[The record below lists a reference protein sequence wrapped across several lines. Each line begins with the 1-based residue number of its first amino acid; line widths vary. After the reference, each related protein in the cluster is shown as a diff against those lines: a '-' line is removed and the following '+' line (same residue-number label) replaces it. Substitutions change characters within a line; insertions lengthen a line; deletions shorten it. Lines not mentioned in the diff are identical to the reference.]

1 MVKQSENILIEKHQ
15 LHELHREYEKYLSL
29 FTHYPGMIYSL
40 NLDGLVKNM
49 NKFGEQFAHKSGET
63 VINKHYTEFI
73 IHQDREEVDKAFR
86 DTLAGQITQ
95 IQTTLLHE
103 VRVTVDVE
111 IITIPVYI
119 DNKIDGAFSIVRDIT
134 SERETAVALRESQ
147 EKYRLIAE
155 HTSEL
160 ISLVNVESDRVI
172 YASPSHETILGH
184 PPHYYLGESIELDV
198 YPDDQRSIVDL
209 LKDDPLDHSPAV
221 VEFRRK
227 HADGSWLCLEDR
239 ATLIP
244 AGVDSERT
252 LVVVTRDITEKKEA
266 ERELKQTLKQLK
278 DMKYALDESALVS
291 ITDKQGRITSVNN
304 RFCKTSG
311 YSKEE
316 LMGKEHK
323 ILDSG
328 YHPPAFFHEMEKKIA
343 NGEVWKGEIN
353 NQKKDGEI
361 FWVDTTVVP
370 FLDDKGEPYQYVY
383 IRKDITNRKQT
394 EEFLRTSDKLS
405 VIGEL
410 AAGVAHEI
418 RNPLT
423 SLKGFTQILKSRL
436 SDESDQEFIKIMMSE
451 LDRINMIVNEF
462 MVLAR
467 PQAVSFEKANILDL
481 IENVLTL
488 IETQAILNNVQI
500 YTRLINTAPS
510 ITCSENQIK
519 QVLINVMKNAIEA
532 MPDGGEIVVSV
543 YVDSKDIMIEVKD
556 NGTGIP
562 DHQLPH
568 VGEPFYTT
576 KKKGNGLGLMICR
589 RIIQNHQGE
598 LTFESEEGIG
608 TTVCIKLPI
617 ELHK

>member
-15 LHELHREYEKYLSL
+15 LHELHREYETYLSL
-29 FTHYPGMIYSL
+29 FTHYPGMMFSL
-40 NLDGLVKNM
+40 NLNGYITNM
-49 NKFGEQFAHKSGET
+49 NGYGEQFAQQNGES
-63 VINKHYTEFI
+63 VLNKHYTEFI
-73 IHQDREEVDKAFR
+73 IHADRKKVEEAFR
-86 DTLAGQITQ
+86 NTLAGKISKL
-95 IQTTLLHE
+95 QTTLIH
-103 VRVTVDVE
+103 VTRNRVDVE
-111 IITIPVYI
+111 IITIPIYI
-119 DNKIDGAFSIVRDIT
+119 NNKVDGAFSIVRDIT
-134 SERETAVALRESQ
+134 LERKTAVALKESQ

-160 ISLVNVESDRVI
+160 ISLVNVENDTVI
-172 YASPSHETILGH
+172 YASPSHETILGYS
-184 PPHYYLGESIELDV
+184 PHYYLGRSITLDV
-198 YPDDQRSIVDL
+198 YPGDKRSISNL
-209 LKDDPLDHSPAV
+209 LKNDPQDPSPAV

-227 HADGSWLCLEDR
+227 HANGSWLCLEDR

-244 AGVDSERT
+244 SGLDNERT

-291 ITDKQGRITSVNN
+291 IADKRGKITSVNDK
-304 RFCKTSG
+304 FCETSG
-311 YSKEE
+311 YMKKELIGE
-316 LMGKEHK
+316 EHM

-328 YHPPAFFHEMEKKIA
+328 YHPESFFTEMRSKISK
-343 NGEVWKGEIN
+343 GEVWKGEIN
-353 NQKKDGEI
+353 NKKKNGEV
-361 FWVDTTVVP
+361 FWVDTTIVP
-370 FLDDKGEPYQYVY
+370 FLDDEGEPYQYVY

-467 PQAVSFEKANILDL
+467 PQAVTYEKANILDL

-500 YTRLINTAPS
+500 FTRLIKTVPA

-519 QVLINVMKNAIEA
+519 QVLINVLKNAIEA

-543 YVDSKDIMIEVKD
+543 YVDSTDIMIEVKD

-562 DHQLPH
+562 DHQLSH
-568 VGEPFYTT
+568 LGEPFYTT

-589 RIIQNHQGE
+589 RIIQNHKGE
-598 LTFESEEGIG
+598 MTFASEEGLG
-608 TTVCIKLPI
+608 TTVAIKLP
-617 ELHK
+617 LDLQQ

>member
-29 FTHYPGMIYSL
+29 FTHYPGMMFSL
-40 NLDGLVKNM
+40 NRNGLVTNM
-49 NKFGEQFAHKSGET
+49 NGFGEQFVQQNRDS

-73 IHQDREEVDKAFR
+73 IHGDRKKVQEEFR
-86 DTLAGQITQ
+86 KTQAGQITRL
-95 IQTTLLHE
+95 QTTLLH
-103 VRVTVDVE
+103 VARIRVDVE
-111 IITIPVYI
+111 IITIPIYI
-119 DNKIDGAFSIVRDIT
+119 NDNISGAFSIVRDIT
-134 SERETAVALRESQ
+134 SEREAAVALRESQ

-160 ISLVNVESDRVI
+160 ISLVNVEKDSVI

-184 PPHYYLGESIELDV
+184 SPHYYLGRSIELDI
-198 YPDDQRSIVDL
+198 YPGDKRSVGDL
-209 LKDDPLDHSPAV
+209 LKSDPLDPSPAV

-227 HADGSWLCLEDR
+227 HANGTWLCLEDR

-244 AGVDSERT
+244 TGPGNERT

-266 ERELKQTLKQLK
+266 ERELKQTLKQLE

-291 ITDKQGRITSVNN
+291 IADKRGKITAVNDK
-304 RFCKTSG
+304 FCQTSG
-311 YSKEE
+311 YTEKELIGE
-316 LMGKEHK
+316 EHM

-328 YHPPAFFHEMEKKIA
+328 YHPQSFFNEMRSKIS

-353 NQKKDGEI
+353 NKKKNGDV
-361 FWVDTTVVP
+361 FWVDTTIVP
-370 FLDDKGEPYQYVY
+370 FLDDEGEPYQYVY

-394 EEFLRTSDKLS
+394 EEFLSTSDKLS

-436 SDESDQEFIKIMMSE
+436 SNESDQEFIKIMMSE

-467 PQAVSFEKANILDL
+467 PQAVTYEKANILDV

-500 YTRLINTAPS
+500 FTRLIKTVPA

-519 QVLINVMKNAIEA
+519 QVLINVLKNAIEA

-543 YVDSKDIMIEVKD
+543 YMDSTDILIEVKD

-562 DHQLPH
+562 DHQLAH
-568 VGEPFYTT
+568 LGEPFYTT
-576 KKKGNGLGLMICR
+576 KKKGNGLGLMISR

-598 LTFESEEGIG
+598 ITFESEEGLG
-608 TTVCIKLPI
+608 TIVSIKLPLD
-617 ELHK
+617 LHK